1 MRIIKHLGLL
11 GGFILFT
18 LFSTNSAFSQQS
30 SMPTAQLHGKL
41 AESKG
46 NGPVVGATVQLIS
59 KADSTQRRI
68 TVSDVNG
75 KFGISRIRSGEY
87 SLRISFTGFKA
98 LSRDISVGRDSIH
111 LGTITMEED
120 TKVLGEVT
128 VKGQEI
134 RAEQKGDTL
143 VYNAAAFKVN
153 QDATAE
159 DLVKKMPG
167 ITIENGQVQAQGQA
181 VRRVLLDGQ
190 EFLGDDAT
198 AALRNLPAEIVRNV
212 QVFDRR
218 SDQAAFTGFDD
229 GNAERTINIMTTG
242 GVTNAQFGKLYA
254 GNGTDSRY
262 NAGGNLSWFDGQQ
275 RLSVI
280 GLSNNMNQQNF
291 SMQDLLGVM
300 GGGGM
305 SFGGGGGG
313 RGGAPQVVVMG
324 GGGGGGGANFSFG
337 GGGGFGDFFT
347 GQQAGINK
355 THSVG
360 LNYSN
365 RFGTKLNVNASY
377 FFNQSNNNSNNSFD
391 RTYFGEDVVA
401 QFYNESSISKTQNG
415 NHRLNARITW
425 TIDPKNSFIISPR
438 LNTQS
443 NTSDRSNSGT
453 TMQDLFTMLNTTQ
466 NVTSSNT
473 SGLNG
478 GGNILYRRG
487 FDKRGRTLSLNLNTN
502 FNNRDSES
510 TQQSLNSYFGAGMNG
525 SDVVQRIDQI
535 SMSPTDNS
543 TWSGSVNYTEPVG
556 TRSQFQL
563 NYSPSYN
570 FSYSD
575 RYTYAYDQATLGYT
589 RVDSVLSNEFDNKNF
604 TQRGGL
610 SYRYNYQKINF
621 NVGAN
626 YQNLRLIS
634 EQLFPVDFY
643 GSTSFNS
650 ILPDAVFEYR
660 FAQNSQLRVQY
671 RASTRAPS
679 ISQLQN
685 VIDNSN
691 PLRLTSGNPDLI
703 EQYTHNINV
712 RYNLTRVG
720 QGQSFLV
727 FSNLSLSN
735 NFLGSSNFTA
745 TRDTLLADG
754 VLLRRGAQ
762 YVRPENLGQQQSF
775 ITFANFGFPFKPLKS
790 NLSFNFRTN
799 ISRSPSLINNT
810 NFYSTNTGISPGLNL
825 SSTISPQVDF
835 NVSYRVNFSSVS
847 YEQPNLENSSYNQQ
861 TGTFQF
867 TWTPWNKLVF
877 VTDFAFNRYDG
888 LGEDIDQNQ
897 SVLNAAIGYKFLK
910 KNAGELRLTGFDL
923 FNQNK
928 NINRQITESYIQD
941 NLTQSLTRYF
951 VMTFTYN
958 LRNFN
963 TGNTQ
968 PRPMD
973 MGLPGGVRIERWGN

>member
-1 MRIIKHLGLL
+1 MRIIKQLGLL
-11 GGFILFT
+11 SFLLLG
-18 LFSTNSAFSQQS
+18 AFFYPHQAQAQQAAI
-30 SMPTAQLHGKL
+30 PTAQLHGKL
-41 AESKG
+41 AENKD
-46 NGPVVGATVQLIS
+46 NGPVVGATVQLVS

-75 KFGISRIRSGEY
+75 KFGITRIRSGEY
-87 SLRISFTGFKA
+87 SLRISFTGFKPI
-98 LSRDISVGRDSIH
+98 SRDISVSRDSIN

-159 DLVKKMPG
+159 DLVRKMPG

-212 QVFDRR
+212 QVFDRQ
-218 SDQAAFTGFDD
+218 SDQASFTGFDD

-242 GVTNAQFGKLYA
+242 GVTNAQFGKIYA

-275 RLSVI
+275 RISVI

-291 SMQDLLGVM
+291 SMQDLLGIM

-305 SFGGGGGG
+305 NFGGAGGG

-324 GGGGGGGANFSFG
+324 GGGGGGGASFNF

-355 THSVG
+355 THSLG
-360 LNYSN
+360 FNYSN
-365 RFGTKLNVNASY
+365 RFSTKLNVNASY

-438 LNTQS
+438 LNTQNNS
-443 NTSDRSNSGT
+443 SDRSNSGT
-453 TMQDLFTMLNTTQ
+453 TMQDLFTMLNSTQ

-487 FDKRGRTLSLNLNTN
+487 FDKRGRTLSLNVNTN

-510 TQQSLNSYFGAGMNG
+510 TQQSLNRYYGAGMNG
-525 SDVVQRIDQI
+525 SDIIQRIDQMT
-535 SMSPTDNS
+535 MSPTDNS
-543 TWSGSVNYTEPVG
+543 TWSGSINYTEPVG
-556 TRSQFQL
+556 TKSQFQF
-563 NYSPSYN
+563 NYSPSFNY
-570 FSYSD
+570 SYSD
-575 RYTYAYDQATLGYT
+575 RYTYGYDQSTLAYT
-589 RVDSVLSNEFDNKNF
+589 RVDSILSNEFDNKNF

-610 SYRYNYQKINF
+610 SYRYNFQKLNF
-621 NVGAN
+621 NIGAN
-626 YQNLRLIS
+626 YQNLRLVS

-650 ILPDAVFEYR
+650 IQPDAVLQYR
-660 FAQNSQLRVQY
+660 FAQNSQLRIQY

-691 PLRLTSGNPDLI
+691 PLRLTSGNPDLD
-703 EQYTHNINV
+703 EQYTHNVNI
-712 RYNLTRVG
+712 RYNLTRVS

-727 FSNLSLSN
+727 FSNVNVSN

-745 TRDTLLADG
+745 SRDTLLAEG

-762 YVRPENLGQQQSF
+762 YIRPENLGQQQSF
-775 ITFANFGFPFKPLKS
+775 VTFANFGFPFKPLKS
-790 NLSFNFRTN
+790 NLSMNLRTT

-810 NFYSTNTGISPGLNL
+810 NFYSTNTGVSPGLNL

-847 YEQPNLENSSYNQQ
+847 YEQPNLSNSSYNQQ

-928 NINRQITESYIQD
+928 NINRQITDSYIQD

-951 VMTFTYN
+951 VVTFTYN

-963 TGNTQ
+963 TAST
-968 PRPMD
+968 PSRPME
-973 MGLPGGVRIERWGN
+973 MGMPGGVRMERWGN

>member
-1 MRIIKHLGLL
+1 M
-11 GGFILFT
+11 
-18 LFSTNSAFSQQS
+18 
-30 SMPTAQLHGKL
+30 
-41 AESKG
+41 
-46 NGPVVGATVQLIS
+46 
-59 KADSTQRRI
+59 
-68 TVSDVNG
+68 
-75 KFGISRIRSGEY
+75 
-87 SLRISFTGFKA
+87 
-98 LSRDISVGRDSIH
+98 
-111 LGTITMEED
+111 
-120 TKVLGEVT
+120 
-128 VKGQEI
+128 
-134 RAEQKGDTL
+134 
-143 VYNAAAFKVN
+143 
-153 QDATAE
+153 
-159 DLVKKMPG
+159 
-167 ITIENGQVQAQGQA
+167 
-181 VRRVLLDGQ
+181 
-190 EFLGDDAT
+190 
-198 AALRNLPAEIVRNV
+198 
-212 QVFDRR
+212 
-218 SDQAAFTGFDD
+218 
-229 GNAERTINIMTTG
+229 
-242 GVTNAQFGKLYA
+242 
-254 GNGTDSRY
+254 
-262 NAGGNLSWFDGQQ
+262 
-275 RLSVI
+275 
-280 GLSNNMNQQNF
+280 
-291 SMQDLLGVM
+291 
-300 GGGGM
+300 
-305 SFGGGGGG
+305 
-313 RGGAPQVVVMG
+313 
-324 GGGGGGGANFSFG
+324 
-337 GGGGFGDFFT
+337 
-347 GQQAGINK
+347 
-355 THSVG
+355 
-360 LNYSN
+360 NYSN

-377 FFNQSNNNSNNSFD
+377 FFNQSNNSSNNSFD

-401 QFYNESSISKTQNG
+401 QFYNENSISKTENG
-415 NHRLNARITW
+415 NHRFNARITY

-438 LNTQS
+438 LSTQNNS
-443 NTSDRSNSGT
+443 SDRSNAGT
-453 TMQDLFTMLNTTQ
+453 TMQDLFTMLNTTE

-510 TQQSLNSYFGAGMNG
+510 TQLSQNKYYGAGMNG
-525 SDVVQRIDQI
+525 TDITQRIDQMT
-535 SMSPTDNS
+535 MSPTDNS

-570 FSYSD
+570 YSYSD

-589 RVDSVLSNEFDNKNF
+589 RVDSILSNEFDNKNF

-610 SYRYNYQKINF
+610 SYRYNFKKINF

-650 ILPDAVFEYR
+650 IQPDANIQYQFR
-660 FAQNSQLRVQY
+660 QNSQLRIQY

-703 EQYTHNINV
+703 EQYTHNVNV

-720 QGQSFLV
+720 QGQSLLI
-727 FSNLSLSN
+727 FSNLSVSN

-745 TRDTLLADG
+745 SKDTLLADG

-762 YVRPENLGQQQSF
+762 YVRPENLGQQQNF
-775 ITFANFGFPFKPLKS
+775 ITFANLGFPFKPLKS
-790 NLSFNFRTN
+790 NLSLNFRTT
-799 ISRSPSLINNT
+799 ITRSPSLINNT

-847 YEQPNLENSSYNQQ
+847 YEQPNLDNSSYNQQ

-928 NINRQITESYIQD
+928 NINRQITDSYIQD

-963 TGNTQ
+963 TAST
-968 PRPMD
+968 PSRPSD
-973 MGLPGGVRIERWGN
+973 MGMPGGVRMERWGN